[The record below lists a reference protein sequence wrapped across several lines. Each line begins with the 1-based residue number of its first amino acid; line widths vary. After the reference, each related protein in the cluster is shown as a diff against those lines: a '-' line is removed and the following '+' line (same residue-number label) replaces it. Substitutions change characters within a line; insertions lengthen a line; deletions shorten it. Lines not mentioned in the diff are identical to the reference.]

1 MKNTIIS
8 LSLII
13 IISINY
19 QSIAQTDSEVDIIY
33 NVDVTNHQDDL
44 FHVTVIVSGLSQKNN
59 VYNFAS
65 TTPGTYSIMDF
76 GRFVKSF
83 KAFDGKGN
91 ELSTERLS
99 SNRWEINYAEKLSKL
114 VYDVEDTF
122 DAEYTENKVYPMAG
136 TGIEEEFIVLNTFGV
151 FGYFEGL
158 QSHPSQVKID
168 YNPDWIVG
176 TALLPNIEGY
186 YEAET
191 FDHLAD
197 SPFLLGELT
206 VASTKVNDMDV
217 GVYVYAADTT
227 ITAESMLEAADEILQ
242 AAGEFVG
249 YSPVT
254 HYKFLFCL
262 TDMETFQRNNFN
274 AAGALEHSYSSLY
287 VQPGGRH
294 GVSQG
299 VRNEIAHEFMHI
311 LTPLNLHSNI
321 IQPFNFIV
329 PTASEHIWL
338 YEGVTEWN
346 ADIMQLRTGLISIG
360 EYLGIISEKL
370 TFNDR
375 FDKEVSLSQLSL
387 EAYNTDVINEFLN
400 FYHRGAVTAAML
412 DIKLLELSNGTRG
425 LREVFL
431 ELLKTYGKNKP
442 FPEDEFFEV
451 IVEITYPEIEQ
462 FINDYIKG
470 AEPLPYIE
478 YMEMLGFKYVAEVP
492 SEDTRPTM
500 GFALGRN
507 ENGELMTLN
516 VSDRGKENGVQEGDV
531 LLKVL
536 GQDFNMQ
543 TARSIVQEVWAMNIG
558 DSCDIVI
565 KRDEEE
571 IELTPVLWQRT
582 DRHVFEEIE
591 NLTEEQ
597 KFLRDVWS
605 RNL

>member
-1 MKNTIIS
+1 MKNIFLSIALIIS
-8 LSLII
+8 LGFSH
-13 IISINY
+13 
-19 QSIAQTDSEVDIIY
+19 QPIAQTNSEVDIIY

-44 FHVTVIVSGLSQKNN
+44 FHVTVSVNGLSQENN

-65 TTPGTYSIMDF
+65 TAPGTYSIMDF

-83 KAFDGKGN
+83 KAYDEAEN

-99 SNRWEINYAEKLSKL
+99 TNRWEINYVEKLSKL

-122 DAEYTENKVYPMAG
+122 DADYTENKVYPMAG
-136 TGIEEEFIVLNTFGV
+136 TGIEEEFIVINTFGV
-151 FGYFEGL
+151 FGYFEEL
-158 QSHPSQVKID
+158 QSIPSKVKID
-168 YNPDWIVG
+168 YNPEWIVG
-176 TALLPNIEGY
+176 TALLPNAEGF

-191 FDHLAD
+191 YDHLAD
-197 SPFLLGELT
+197 SPFLLGELS
-206 VASTKVNDMDV
+206 VASTKVNDMEV

-227 ITAESMLEAADEILQ
+227 INAEGMLAAADEILQ
-242 AAGEFVG
+242 AAGEYIG

-254 HYKFLFCL
+254 HYKFLFCF

-287 VQPGGRH
+287 VQPGGRG

-299 VRNEIAHEFMHI
+299 VRNEMAHEFLHI
-311 LTPLNLHSNI
+311 LTPLNLHSNV

-346 ADIMQLRTGLISIG
+346 SDIMQLRAGLISTE

-375 FDKEVSLSQLSL
+375 FDKEVSLSELSL
-387 EAYNTDVINEFLN
+387 GAYNAHVLNEFIN
-400 FYHRGAVTAAML
+400 FYMEGAVTAAML
-412 DIKLLELSNGTRG
+412 DIRLLELSNGTRG

-478 YMEMLGFKYVAEVP
+478 YMEKLGFKYVAEVP

-516 VSDRGKENGVQEGDV
+516 VSDRGKENGVQEVDV

-536 GQDFNMQ
+536 GQDF
-543 TARSIVQEVWAMNIG
+543 
-558 DSCDIVI
+558 
-565 KRDEEE
+565 
-571 IELTPVLWQRT
+571 
-582 DRHVFEEIE
+582 
-591 NLTEEQ
+591 
-597 KFLRDVWS
+597 
-605 RNL
+605 

>member
-1 MKNTIIS
+1 MKNIF
-8 LSLII
+8 LSTLL
-13 IISINY
+13 IISISFSY
-19 QSIAQTDSEVDIIY
+19 QIIAQENSELEIIY
-33 NVDVTNHQDDL
+33 SVDVTNHQDDL
-44 FHVTVIVSGLSQKNN
+44 FHVTVFVNGLSQRNN

-65 TTPGTYSIMDF
+65 TTPGTYSILDF

-83 KAFDGKGN
+83 NAFDADGN

-99 SNRWEINYAEKLSKL
+99 TNRWEINYAEKLSKL

-122 DAEYTENKVYPMAG
+122 DADYTENKVYPMAG
-136 TGIEEEFIVLNTFGV
+136 TGIEEDFIVLNTFGL

-158 QSHPSQVKID
+158 QSYPSQVKID

-176 TALLPNIEGY
+176 TALLPNADGY
-186 YEAET
+186 YETET

-197 SPFLLGELT
+197 SPFLIGELT

-217 GVYVYAADTT
+217 DVYVYAADTT
-227 ITAESMLEAADEILQ
+227 ITAEGMLEAADEILQ
-242 AAGEFVG
+242 AAGKFVG

-262 TDMETFQRNNFN
+262 VDMETFQRNNLN

-287 VQPGGRH
+287 VQPGMGGMH
-294 GVSQG
+294 QG
-299 VRNEIAHEFMHI
+299 VRNEMAHEFMHI
-311 LTPLNLHSNI
+311 LTPLNLHSNV
-321 IQPFNFIV
+321 IQPFNFLV

-346 ADIMQLRTGLISIG
+346 SDIMQLRAGLISI
-360 EYLGIISEKL
+360 EDYLGIISEKL

-375 FDKEVSLSQLSL
+375 FDKDVSLTQMGL
-387 EAYNTDVINEFLN
+387 ESYNSDVIGEFLN

-431 ELLKTYGKNKP
+431 ELLKMYGQEKP
-442 FPEDEFFEV
+442 FPEDEFFQV
-451 IVEITYPEIEQ
+451 IVDLTYPEIEQ
-462 FINDYIKG
+462 FIDNYIKG
-470 AEPLPYIE
+470 AEPLPYVE
-478 YMEMLGFKYVAEVP
+478 YMEKLGFKYVAELP
-492 SEDTRPTM
+492 SKDTRPTL

-516 VSDRGKENGVQEGDV
+516 VNDGGRKNGVQEGDV
-531 LLKVL
+531 MLKVL
-536 GQDFNMQ
+536 GKDFNMQ
-543 TARSIVQEVWAMNIG
+543 TARSIVQEVWAMSIG
-558 DSCDIVI
+558 ETCNLVI

-571 IELTPVLWQRT
+571 IELNAVLMQRM
-582 DRHVFEEIE
+582 DRHVFEEME

-597 KFLRDVWS
+597 KLLRDAWS

>member
-1 MKNTIIS
+1 MKKLFLSVILVVSIS
-8 LSLII
+8 SNDQIV
-13 IISINY
+13 
-19 QSIAQTDSEVDIIY
+19 AQDNSAPEIIY

-44 FHVTVIVSGLSQKNN
+44 FHVTVFVSGLSQRNN

-65 TTPGTYSIMDF
+65 TTPGTYSVMDF

-83 KAFDGKGN
+83 NAFDGDGN

-99 SNRWEINYAEKLSKL
+99 TNRWEINYAEKLSKL

-136 TGIEEEFIVLNTFGV
+136 TGIEEDFIVLNTFGV

-176 TALLPNIEGY
+176 TALLPNAEGY
-186 YEAET
+186 YQAET

-197 SPFLLGELT
+197 SPLLLGELT

-217 GVYVYAADTT
+217 GVYVYASDTT
-227 ITAESMLEAADEILQ
+227 INAEGMLGVADEILQ
-242 AAGEFVG
+242 AAGEYVG

-254 HYKFLFCL
+254 HYKFLFCML
-262 TDMETFQRNNFN
+262 DMESFQRNNIN

-287 VQPGGRH
+287 VQPGMG
-294 GVSQG
+294 GISQG

-329 PTASEHIWL
+329 PTPSEHIWL

-346 ADIMQLRTGLISIG
+346 SDIMQLRAGLISIE
-360 EYLGIISEKL
+360 EYLGLVSEKL
-370 TFNDR
+370 TYNDR
-375 FDKEVSLSQLSL
+375 FDKDVSLSQLSL
-387 EAYNTDVINEFLN
+387 EAYNADVIGEFLN
-400 FYHRGAVTAAML
+400 FYHRGALTAAML

-431 ELLKTYGKNKP
+431 ELLKMYGKDKP

-462 FINDYIKG
+462 FINDYVRG
-470 AEPLPYIE
+470 AEPLPYE
-478 YMEMLGFKYVAEVP
+478 DYMEKLGFKYVTERT

-516 VSDRGKENGVQEGDV
+516 VSDRGRENGVQEGDV

-536 GQDFNMQ
+536 GKDFNMQ
-543 TARSIVQEVWAMNIG
+543 TARSIVQEVWAMDIS

-565 KRDEEE
+565 KRNAEE
-571 IELTPVLWQRT
+571 IELAVVLMQRM

-597 KFLRDVWS
+597 KFLRDAWK

>member
-1 MKNTIIS
+1 MKNLF
-8 LSLII
+8 LSMILVL
-13 IISINY
+13 SIGCSF
-19 QSIAQTDSEVDIIY
+19 QIIAQDNSEPEIIY
-33 NVDVTNHQDDL
+33 SVDVTNHQDDL
-44 FHVTVIVSGLSQKNN
+44 FHVTVFVNSISRRNN

-83 KAFDGKGN
+83 KAFDRDGN
-91 ELSTERLS
+91 ELTTERLS
-99 SNRWEINYAEKLSKL
+99 TNRWEINYAEKLSKL

-122 DAEYTENKVYPMAG
+122 DAEYTEDKVFPMAG
-136 TGIEEEFIVLNTFGV
+136 TGIEDDFIVINTFGV

-158 QSHPSQVKID
+158 QTHPSQVKID
-168 YNPDWIVG
+168 YNPEWIVG
-176 TALLPNIEGY
+176 TALLPNAEGY

-197 SPFLLGELT
+197 SPFLLGDLT

-227 ITAESMLEAADEILQ
+227 ITAEGMLEAADEILQ
-242 AAGEFVG
+242 AAGEYVG

-262 TDMETFQRNNFN
+262 TDMETFQRNNFI

-287 VQPGGRH
+287 VQPGTH
-294 GVSQG
+294 GISQG
-299 VRNEIAHEFMHI
+299 VRDEIAHEFMHI
-311 LTPLNLHSNI
+311 LTPLNLHSNL
-321 IQPFNFIV
+321 IQPFSFII
-329 PTASEHIWL
+329 PTPSEHIWL

-346 ADIMQLRTGLISIG
+346 SDIMQLRAGLISI
-360 EYLGIISEKL
+360 EDYLGIVSEKL
-370 TFNDR
+370 IFNDR
-375 FDKEVSLSQLSL
+375 FDKDVSLTQMSL
-387 EAYNTDVINEFLN
+387 EAYNADVIGEFLN
-400 FYHRGAVTAAML
+400 FYHLGALTAAML

-431 ELLKTYGKNKP
+431 ELLKMYGKHKP
-442 FPEDEFFEV
+442 FPEDEFFQV
-451 IVEITYPEIEQ
+451 IVDITYPEIEQ
-462 FINDYIKG
+462 FINNYIKG
-470 AEPLPYIE
+470 TEPLPYIN
-478 YMEMLGFKYVAEVP
+478 YMEKLGFKYVAEVP

-516 VSDRGKENGVQEGDV
+516 VSDRGRDNGVQEGDV
-531 LLKVL
+531 MLKVL
-536 GQDFNMQ
+536 GKDFNMQ

-565 KRDEEE
+565 KRNEEE
-571 IELTPVLWQRT
+571 IELTTVLWERT
-582 DRHVFEEIE
+582 DRHVFEEME

-597 KFLRDVWS
+597 KFLRDAWS

>member
-1 MKNTIIS
+1 MKKLF
-8 LSLII
+8 LSTLL
-13 IISINY
+13 IISISFNY
-19 QSIAQTDSEVDIIY
+19 WTIAQDNSSPEIIYSVDI
-33 NVDVTNHQDDL
+33 TNHQDDL
-44 FHVTVIVSGLSQKNN
+44 FHVTVFVNGLSQRNN

-65 TTPGTYSIMDF
+65 TTPGTYSIMNF

-83 KAFDGKGN
+83 NAYDADGNK
-91 ELSTERLS
+91 LSTERLS
-99 SNRWEINYAEKLSKL
+99 TNRWEINYAEKLSKL

-122 DAEYTENKVYPMAG
+122 DAEYTENKIYPMAG
-136 TGIEEEFIVLNTFGV
+136 TGIEEDFIVLNTFGL

-176 TALLPNIEGY
+176 TALLPNADGY

-197 SPFLLGELT
+197 SPFLIGELT
-206 VASTKVNDMDV
+206 VAGTKVNDMDV

-227 ITAESMLEAADEILQ
+227 ITAEGILEAVDEILQ
-242 AAGEFVG
+242 AAGEYVG

-262 TDMETFQRNNFN
+262 VDMETFQRNNLN

-287 VQPGGRH
+287 VQPGMGGMH
-294 GVSQG
+294 QG

-321 IQPFNFIV
+321 IQPFNFLV

-346 ADIMQLRTGLISIG
+346 SDIMQLRAGLISI
-360 EYLGIISEKL
+360 EDYLDIISEKL
-370 TFNDR
+370 VFNDR
-375 FDKEVSLSQLSL
+375 FDENVSLSQMSI
-387 EAYNTDVINEFLN
+387 EAHHSDVIGEFLN
-400 FYHRGAVTAAML
+400 FYNRGAVTAAML

-431 ELLKTYGKNKP
+431 ELLEMYGKDKP
-442 FPEDEFFEV
+442 FPEDEFFQV
-451 IVEITYPEIEQ
+451 IVDITYPEIEQ
-462 FINDYIKG
+462 FIDDYIKG
-470 AEPLPYIE
+470 AEPLPYVE
-478 YMEMLGFKYVAEVP
+478 YMEKLGFQYVGEVP
-492 SEDTRPTM
+492 SKDTRPTL

-516 VSDRGKENGVQEGDV
+516 VSDRGRENGVEEGDV
-531 LLKVL
+531 MLKVL
-536 GQDFNMQ
+536 GKDFNMQ
-543 TARSIVQEVWAMNIG
+543 TARPIVQEVWAMNVG
-558 DSCDIVI
+558 DTCNIVI

-571 IELTPVLWQRT
+571 IELNAVLMQRT
-582 DRHVFEEIE
+582 DRHVFEDME

-597 KFLRDVWS
+597 KFLRDAWS

>member
-1 MKNTIIS
+1 
-8 LSLII
+8 
-13 IISINY
+13 
-19 QSIAQTDSEVDIIY
+19 
-33 NVDVTNHQDDL
+33 
-44 FHVTVIVSGLSQKNN
+44 
-59 VYNFAS
+59 
-65 TTPGTYSIMDF
+65 MDF

-83 KAFDGKGN
+83 IAFDVDGN

-99 SNRWEINYAEKLSKL
+99 TNRWEINYAEKLSKL

-136 TGIEEEFIVLNTFGV
+136 TGIEEDFIVINTFGL

-158 QSHPSQVKID
+158 QSHPSRVRID
-168 YNPDWIVG
+168 YNPDWKIG
-176 TALLPNIEGY
+176 TALLPNAEGY

-197 SPFLLGELT
+197 SPFLLGELS

-217 GVYVYAADTT
+217 SVYVYAADTT
-227 ITAESMLEAADEILQ
+227 INAEGMLEAADEILQ
-242 AAGEFVG
+242 AAGGYVG

-262 TDMETFQRNNFN
+262 VDMETFQRNNIN

-287 VQPGGRH
+287 VQPGMG
-294 GVSQG
+294 GISQG
-299 VRNEIAHEFMHI
+299 VRDEIAHEFMHI
-311 LTPLNLHSNI
+311 LTPLNLHSNV
-321 IQPFNFIV
+321 IQPFNFMV
-329 PTASEHIWL
+329 PTPSEHVWL

-346 ADIMQLRTGLISIG
+346 SDIMQLRAGLISIE

-370 TFNDR
+370 IFNDR
-375 FDKEVSLSQLSL
+375 FDKDVSLIQMSL
-387 EAYNTDVINEFLN
+387 EAYNADVIGEFLN
-400 FYHRGAVTAAML
+400 FYHRGALTAAML

-431 ELLKTYGKNKP
+431 ELLQMYGKAKP
-442 FPEDEFFEV
+442 FPEDEFFQV
-451 IVEITYPEIEQ
+451 IVDITYPEIEQ
-462 FINDYIKG
+462 FIDDYIKG
-470 AEPLPYIE
+470 AKPLPYVD
-478 YMEMLGFKYVAEVP
+478 YMEKLGFKYVAEVP

-516 VSDRGKENGVQEGDV
+516 VSDRGRENGVQEGDV
-531 LLKVL
+531 MLKVL
-536 GQDFNMQ
+536 GKDFNMQ
-543 TARSIVQEVWAMNIG
+543 TARSIVQEVWSMNIG

-565 KRDEEE
+565 KRNEEE
-571 IELTPVLWQRT
+571 LELTAVLWQRT
-582 DRHVFEEIE
+582 DRHVFEEME

-597 KFLRDVWS
+597 KFLRDAWS

>member
-1 MKNTIIS
+1 MKNLF
-8 LSLII
+8 LSMIL
-13 IISINY
+13 IISIGFSY
-19 QSIAQTDSEVDIIY
+19 QVIAQDKSVPEIIY
-33 NVDVTNHQDDL
+33 SVDVTNHQDDL
-44 FHVTVIVSGLSQKNN
+44 FHVTVFVNGLSHRNN

-65 TTPGTYSIMDF
+65 TTPGTYSVLDF

-83 KAFDGKGN
+83 NAFDADGN
-91 ELSTERLS
+91 ELSVERLS
-99 SNRWEINYAEKLSKL
+99 TNRWEINYAEKLTKL
-114 VYDVEDTF
+114 VYDVEDSF
-122 DAEYTENKVYPMAG
+122 DAEYTENKVFPMAG
-136 TGIEEEFIVLNTFGV
+136 TGIEEDFIVLNTFGV

-158 QSHPSQVKID
+158 QSHPSQVRID
-168 YNPDWIVG
+168 YNPEWTVG
-176 TALLPNIEGY
+176 TALLPNVEGY

-206 VASTKVNDMDV
+206 FANTKVNDIDV

-227 ITAESMLEAADEILQ
+227 ITAESILKAVDEILQ

-287 VQPGGRH
+287 VQPGMN

-299 VRNEIAHEFMHI
+299 VRDEIAHEFMHI

-329 PTASEHIWL
+329 PTPSEHIWL

-346 ADIMQLRTGLISIG
+346 SDIMQLRAGLISI
-360 EYLGIISEKL
+360 EDYLRILSEKL

-375 FDKEVSLSQLSL
+375 FDKDVSLTQMGL
-387 EAYNTDVINEFLN
+387 ESYNADVIGEFLN

-431 ELLKTYGKNKP
+431 DLLKMYGKDKP
-442 FPEDEFFEV
+442 FPEDEFFRV
-451 IVEITYPEIEQ
+451 IVDITYSEIAQ
-462 FINDYIKG
+462 FIDDYIKG
-470 AEPLPYIE
+470 AESLPYVE
-478 YMEMLGFKYVAEVP
+478 YMEKLGFKYVAEVP
-492 SEDTRPTM
+492 SKDTRPTL

-516 VSDRGKENGVQEGDV
+516 VSDRGRENGLQEGDV
-531 LLKVL
+531 MLKVL
-536 GQDFNMQ
+536 GKDLNMQ
-543 TARSIVQEVWAMNIG
+543 TARSIVEEVWSMNIG
-558 DSCDIVI
+558 DTCSMMI

-571 IELTPVLWQRT
+571 IELNAVLMQRM
-582 DRHVFEEIE
+582 DRHVFEEME
-591 NLTEEQ
+591 NLTGEQ
-597 KFLRDVWS
+597 KLLRDAWS